1 MSEPSRTRRFD
12 GFDRLAAEGPEVPE
26 AGLDR
31 ILEAL
36 TRSRAYLPEALERK
50 LMELWDPDTALAL
63 AVLLGLWAG
72 LQFTPI
78 GWLADLLAAAYGA
91 ASLGADLVHLV
102 EASQHAASAQT
113 DAELDAAAREMAQA
127 LTESAAEILAAIL
140 GGVLFARLRRLV
152 RLARVKLLPRR
163 FGRGTERAL
172 TLGDRLVGASAGVAL
187 ETGSPALGQ
196 KKKELER
203 AADRLVWGLAL
214 AGGTLL
220 VGGLFA
226 ITRRGQGS

>member
-1 MSEPSRTRRFD
+1 MNEPSRARRFD
-12 GFDRLAAEGPEVPE
+12 GFDRLAADGPEVPE

-36 TRSRAYLPEALERK
+36 TRSRAYLPQTIERK
-50 LMELWDPDTALAL
+50 LAELWDSDTALAL

-72 LQFTPI
+72 LQFTPA
-78 GWLADLLAAAYGA
+78 GWLADLLAAAYGV
-91 ASLGADLVHLV
+91 ASLGADLLRLV

-113 DAELDAAAREMAQA
+113 DSALDAAAREMAQA

-163 FGRGTERAL
+163 FGRGAERAL
-172 TLGDRLVGASAGVAL
+172 TLGDRLIAASAGAAL
-187 ETGSPALGQ
+187 EAGSPALGQ

-203 AADRLVWGLAL
+203 SADRLVWGLAL
-214 AGGTLL
+214 GGGTLL
-220 VGGLFA
+220 VGGLVA
-226 ITRRGQGS
+226 ISRRGQGS

>member
-1 MSEPSRTRRFD
+1 MSEPSRARRFD
-12 GFDRLAAEGPEVPE
+12 GFERLPIEGAAVPE

-36 TRSRAYLPEALERK
+36 TRSRAYLPQAIERK
-50 LMELWDPDTALAL
+50 LAELWDSDTALAL

-72 LQFTPI
+72 LQFTPV
-78 GWLADLLAAAYGA
+78 GWLADLLAAAYGV
-91 ASLGADLVHLV
+91 ASLGADLLHLV
-102 EASQHAASAQT
+102 EASQHAASAET
-113 DAELDAAAREMAQA
+113 DSALDAAAREMAQA
-127 LTESAAEILAAIL
+127 LTESAAEILSAIL

-163 FGRGTERAL
+163 FGRGAERAL
-172 TLGDRLVGASAGVAL
+172 TLGDRLIGASAGVSL

-203 AADRLVWGLAL
+203 SADRLTWKLAL
-214 AGGTLL
+214 GGGTLL
-220 VGGLFA
+220 VGGLVA
-226 ITRRGQGS
+226 ISRRGQGS

>member
-50 LMELWDPDTALAL
+50 LAELWDPDTALAL

-72 LQFTPI
+72 LQFTPV
-78 GWLADLLAAAYGA
+78 GWLADLLAAAYGV
-91 ASLGADLVHLV
+91 ASLGADLLHLI

-127 LTESAAEILAAIL
+127 LTESATEIVAAIL

-172 TLGDRLVGASAGVAL
+172 TLGDRFIGASGGVAL
-187 ETGSPALGQ
+187 EAGSIALGQ

-203 AADRLVWGLAL
+203 SADRLVWGLAL

-220 VGGLFA
+220 VGGLVA
-226 ITRRGQGS
+226 ISYRGQGS